1 MLAFSANVNGN
12 IPKVAFNDIYLDA
25 DGNLSLSYDIQAVL
39 QACAQAAQTLLGE
52 LIYNVDQGI
61 PYFQTLWIGTPNIQQ
76 FNGALRS
83 AFLNVPNV
91 LQVLSLI
98 TSQVNNTLQY
108 TAVIQTTFGSSG
120 LTGVIQND

>member
-52 LIYNVDQGI
+52 LI
-61 PYFQTLWIGTPNIQQ
+61 
-76 FNGALRS
+76 
-83 AFLNVPNV
+83 
-91 LQVLSLI
+91 
-98 TSQVNNTLQY
+98 
-108 TAVIQTTFGSSG
+108 
-120 LTGVIQND
+120 